1 MGRNPHVAKCGFR
14 ELNLGASGGQKPD
27 VPAGT
32 LLLMVD
38 HGLMTLEDAI
48 AAYAAENVKFDP
60 LG

>member
-1 MGRNPHVAKCGFR
+1 
-14 ELNLGASGGQKPD
+14 
-27 VPAGT
+27 
-32 LLLMVD
+32 MVD